1 VLETSLP
8 DGVWAPATIGE
19 LNQHSV
25 RQLKQYQQLADVVIG
40 ANLAIAGCSLAV
52 GVVAGLNDRRRPFS
66 LLRLTGAPLTLLP
79 RVVTVE
85 AVVPLLA
92 TAAIAAGVG
101 FLTAGLFIRAQ
112 MDRSLAAPPA
122 RPTSW
127 SSPSAWPARWR
138 SSPRR
143 SRSSTA

>member
-1 VLETSLP
+1 MDDITWPAGDLTPDQVEDLPSATLAVENDGSTAAIETAGTVLETSLP

-85 AVVPLLA
+85 A
-92 TAAIAAGVG
+92 
-101 FLTAGLFIRAQ
+101 
-112 MDRSLAAPPA
+112 
-122 RPTSW
+122 
-127 SSPSAWPARWR
+127 
-138 SSPRR
+138 
-143 SRSSTA
+143 